1 MFMGVPYV
9 PFFIG
14 AGGVLLVAMYS
25 GNLLLMVFA
34 PVVIHVMRMMAKRDE
49 MVFRLIGG
57 LGVGLGD
64 QEAAGQE
71 WGGKKGRQQRG
82 SHAQAPVAGFSRSGL
97 SRTVLMTRRRLSQ
110 ALASVRV
117 SGSAR
122 S

>member
-49 MVFRLIGG
+49 LIFRLLGLSLGMHLKMRNRDQHGG
-57 LGVGLGD
+57 LWTFNPNPYR
-64 QEAAGQE
+64 A
-71 WGGKKGRQQRG
+71 K
-82 SHAQAPVAGFSRSGL
+82 P
-97 SRTVLMTRRRLSQ
+97 
-110 ALASVRV
+110 
-117 SGSAR
+117 AR
-122 S
+122 KH